1 MNLVVFGTLDTHI
14 LPYKNEFFETE
25 ERNVNMTSNKFEPKI
40 IKSIDLIGD
49 ILITDP
55 CYIIKEENKKS
66 DWELCQYGKNMKAL
80 GIEHCAVTSTL
91 YGDWLCEVLD
101 DKDCVIGEF
110 TADSGLVGVFL
121 LNEVYKYN
129 PNYDLCD
136 KMPYTATIVK
146 NFSGKIDFVQTGN
159 DELEL
164 RGYGT
169 PFNFTTHNE
178 EN

>member
-1 MNLVVFGTLDTHI
+1 MNLVVFETLDTYI
-14 LPYKNEFFETE
+14 LLYKNEFFKTE

-55 CYIIKEENKKS
+55 CYIIKENKKS

-80 GIEHCAVTSTL
+80 GIEHCVVTGTL

-101 DKDCVIGEF
+101 DKGYMIGEF

-136 KMPYTATIVK
+136 KMPYTATIIK